1 MATFSSRLP
10 IIVYTR
16 PADQPKA
23 EWTELERGP
32 GYFLLEKDQVAMV
45 RVKNIGNKDLAQ
57 LVSELANCKQVIS
70 LNLAENRKIT
80 DAGLE
85 VLKGIPWLTDLN
97 IGACDITNA
106 GIEHLKELPHLTN
119 LNLIFCNRIS
129 DEALRTVG
137 KLKELE
143 SLDILGCVHIT
154 HSGIDRYLPDRIKLH
169 KGRK

>member
-16 PADQPKA
+16 PADQPRA
-23 EWTELERGP
+23 EWTELDRGP

-45 RVKNIGNKDLAQ
+45 RVKNFGNKELAQ
-57 LVSELANCKQVIS
+57 LVGELANCKQVIS

-85 VLKGIPWLTDLN
+85 ILKSLPWLTELN
-97 IGACDITNA
+97 LGACDITNA
-106 GIEHLKELPHLTN
+106 GIEHLKALAHLKS
-119 LNLIFCNRIS
+119 LSLIFCNRIS

-137 KLKELE
+137 KLRELE
-143 SLDILGCVHIT
+143 SLDIQGCVHIT
-154 HSGIDRYLPDRIKLH
+154 HSGIDRFLPEGIRLH
-169 KGRK
+169 KGSK